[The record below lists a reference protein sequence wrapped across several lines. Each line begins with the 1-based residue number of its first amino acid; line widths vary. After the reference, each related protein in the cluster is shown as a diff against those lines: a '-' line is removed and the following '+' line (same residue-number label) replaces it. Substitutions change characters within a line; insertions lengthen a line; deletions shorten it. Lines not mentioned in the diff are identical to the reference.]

1 MNKNTLTTPLLF
13 SCFFAGC
20 LEIYDFVIFGLLAP
34 VIYKNYLSFL
44 DEGMGL
50 IITYILFAVGFLFRP
65 LGSIIFGYIGDKY
78 GRKKALVLSL
88 SFMGTA
94 SLGMCILPSY
104 EQIGIL
110 SCFLIVLIRIIQ
122 GISVGGEFSGV
133 AIYAIEHTNKKHI
146 GKVGAVIFT
155 GVMTGVLLAALV
167 GKVLQTE
174 LFPEYSWRFA
184 FLLGFGLSIIGY
196 FIRKK
201 LKESPAFLK
210 DDSNIQGVPLF
221 HGLKHY
227 KTQFLASILLAG
239 ANNANFYF
247 LVIFI
252 PNYLKSLDSVN
263 MGFNNLFFM
272 CLMVVFVPLFGWLS
286 DKFSRVKMLISA
298 CCLLTLY
305 NIFFLDLLISETFYW
320 LRVIYIIISSMLVSV
335 LIVGVNV
342 FIVEIFPIKCRYSCV
357 ALSYSIGAAVFGG
370 TSPMI
375 CSLIMEYI
383 GNEPIYLGM
392 YISFISFLGAIG
404 GYLVLRKYKNNSKTS
419 VLKAEKVFNQEQSFQ
434 KG

>member
-1 MNKNTLTTPLLF
+1 MNNNALTKPLIF

-44 DEGMGL
+44 DENTGL
-50 IITYILFAVGFLFRP
+50 IITYMLFAVGFLFRP

-88 SFMGTA
+88 SLMGTA
-94 SLGMCILPSY
+94 SLGMCALPSY

-110 SCFLIVLIRIIQ
+110 SCYLIVVIRIVQ

-133 AIYAIEHTNKKHI
+133 AIYAIEHTNKKYV
-146 GKVGAVIFT
+146 GSVGAVIFT
-155 GVMTGVLLAALV
+155 GVMSGVLLATLV
-167 GKVLQTE
+167 GKLLQMDI
-174 LFPEYSWRFA
+174 FPEYGWRFA

-201 LKESPAFLK
+201 LKESPVFIK
-210 DDSNIQGVPLF
+210 DNSSIKGIPLF
-221 HGLKHY
+221 YGLKHY
-227 KTQFLASILLAG
+227 KKQFVAAILLAG

-252 PNYLKSLDSVN
+252 PNYLKSLESVN
-263 MGFNNLFFM
+263 LGFNNLFFM
-272 CLMVVFVPLFGWLS
+272 CLMVIFVPFFGWLL
-286 DKFSRVKMLISA
+286 DKFSKVKMLILS
-298 CCLLTLY
+298 CSLLTLF
-305 NIFFLDLLISETFYW
+305 NLVFLDLLIAETVYS
-320 LRVIYIIISSMLVSV
+320 LRVLYIVINSMLVSV

-342 FIVEIFPIKCRYSCV
+342 FIVEIFPTKCRYSCV

-383 GNEPIYLGM
+383 GNKPVYLGS
-392 YISFISFLGAIG
+392 YISFISFLGAVG
-404 GYLVLRKYKNNSKTS
+404 GYLVLKKDKNSQNPS
-419 VLKAEKVFNQEQSFQ
+419 VLKGSEVIERC
-434 KG
+434 